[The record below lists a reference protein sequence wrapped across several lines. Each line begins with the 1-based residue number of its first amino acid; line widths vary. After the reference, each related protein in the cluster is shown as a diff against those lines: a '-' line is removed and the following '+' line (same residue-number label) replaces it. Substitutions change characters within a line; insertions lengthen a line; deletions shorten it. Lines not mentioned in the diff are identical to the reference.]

1 MIDQYPLNIHDIFT
15 LLKTIVFGLLIGE
28 NRMIIGLFV
37 EIISQCDWWAGGWM
51 GRQATDGQDRPINAL
66 SRTDVR
72 NKSKIL
78 VVNLI

>member
-1 MIDQYPLNIHDIFT
+1 
-15 LLKTIVFGLLIGE
+15 
-28 NRMIIGLFV
+28 MIIGLFV